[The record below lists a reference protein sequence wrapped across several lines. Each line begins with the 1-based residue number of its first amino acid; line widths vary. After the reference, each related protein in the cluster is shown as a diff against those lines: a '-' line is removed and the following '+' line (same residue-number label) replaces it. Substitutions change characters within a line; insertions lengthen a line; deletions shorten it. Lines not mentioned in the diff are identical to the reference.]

1 MRAGVNIMMDAGI
14 LTGTLRAVLA
24 ARGVDYA
31 DIYQESTTATSIQIE
46 DSKVEKLT
54 QGADLGAGLRVIS
67 GGRTSYA
74 YTNELTKA
82 AFGEMAAALKA
93 AFGQAKAAAELDLT
107 RKAPLVDYT
116 IKIDPAG
123 VPLEK
128 KVEIMKAAERA
139 ARGFHKSIEQVS
151 VIYRETAQKVQIA
164 SSEGFLAADER
175 IQTVFIIN
183 VIARENGAVQ
193 TGYEPVGGFLG
204 FELFDEVSAEE
215 VALRAARKAVM
226 MLKARRAPGGRMP
239 VVISSEAGGTMIHEA
254 VGHGLEADLSQQG
267 LSVYCGKMGQ
277 KIASGIVSV
286 LDDSTIP
293 GKRGSFRF
301 DDEGTPAQKTVLI
314 KDGILMNFMYDRL
327 SAMKAGAAPTGNGR
341 RQSYRHRPI
350 PRMTNTMIAPGNTPA
365 AEVLKNTPKGL
376 FVKKMG
382 GGQVNTLTGDF
393 VFDVQEGYLIENGQ
407 VGEPVRGATLAGNG
421 PRVLMDIDM
430 VGQDIGFSI
439 GTCGKDG
446 QGVPVSDA
454 QPTIRVPELVVGG
467 ES

>member
-1 MRAGVNIMMDAGI
+1 MTH
-14 LTGTLRAVLA
+14 TGLLGDTLKSVLA
-24 ARGVDYA
+24 SRGVDYA
-31 DIYQESTTATSIQIE
+31 DIYQESSIVTAIQME
-46 DSKVEKLT
+46 DGKVEKLIEGT
-54 QGADLGAGLRVIS
+54 DQGAGLRVIS

-82 AFGEMAAALKA
+82 AFSEMAGSMKAALREGA
-93 AFGQAKAAAELDLT
+93 GPEPLTLDLT
-107 RKAPLVDYT
+107 RKNPLVDYA
-116 IKIDPAG
+116 IKIDPSG
-123 VPLEK
+123 VPLER
-128 KVEIMKAAERA
+128 KVSLVEAANLA
-139 ARGFHKSIEQVS
+139 ARGYHKSIEQVS
-151 VIYRETAQKVQIA
+151 VTYRETIQKVIIA
-164 SSEGFLAADER
+164 SSEGFSLAEDER

-183 VIARENGAVQ
+183 VIARQDGVVQ

-204 FELFDEVSAEE
+204 FELFEQISVEE
-215 VALRAARKAVM
+215 VALKAARKAVM

-254 VGHGLEADLSQQG
+254 VGHGLEADLAQQG
-267 LSVYCGKMGQ
+267 LSVYSGKLGQ
-277 KIASGIVSV
+277 RIASAAISV
-286 LDDSTIP
+286 MDDATIA

-301 DDEGTPAQKTVLI
+301 DDEGTPSQKTVLI
-314 KDGILMNFMYDRL
+314 KDGILTNFMHDRL
-327 SAMKAGAAPTGNGR
+327 SAMRAGATSTGNGR

-350 PRMTNTMIAPGNTPA
+350 PRMTNTMIVPGNTPA
-365 AEVLKNTPKGL
+365 GDVLKATPKGL

-393 VFDVQEGYLIENGQ
+393 VFDVQEGYLIENGEA
-407 VGEPVRGATLAGNG
+407 GEPVRGATLAGNG
-421 PRVLMDIDM
+421 PQVLMDIDM
-430 VGQDIGFSI
+430 VGADIGFSI

>member
-1 MRAGVNIMMDAGI
+1 M
-14 LTGTLRAVLA
+14 A

-31 DIYQESTTATSIQIE
+31 DIYQESTKTTSIQIE
-46 DSKVEKLT
+46 DSKVEKLIE
-54 QGADLGAGLRVIS
+54 GADQGAGLRVIS
-67 GGRTSYA
+67 GGKTSYA

-82 AFGEMAAALKA
+82 AFGEMAGALKA
-93 AFGQAKAAAELDLT
+93 AMKEQRAVAELDLT
-107 RKAPLVDYT
+107 RKAPLVDYA
-116 IKIDPAG
+116 IKIDPEG

-128 KVEIMKAAERA
+128 KVKILKAAERA

-151 VIYRETAQKVQIA
+151 VIYRESVQKVRIA
-164 SSEGFLAADER
+164 SSEGFLAEDER
-175 IQTVFIIN
+175 VQTVFLVN
-183 VIARENGAVQ
+183 VIARQDGVVQ

-204 FELFDEVSAEE
+204 FELFDEVNAEE
-215 VALRAARKAVM
+215 VALKAARKAVM
-226 MLKARRAPGGRMP
+226 MLGARRAPGGRMP
-239 VVISSEAGGTMIHEA
+239 VVISSQAGGTMIHEA

-267 LSVYCGKMGQ
+267 LSVYAGKMGQ
-277 KIASGIVSV
+277 KIAADIVSV

-301 DDEGTPAQKTVLI
+301 DDEGTPARKTVLI

-327 SAMKAGAAPTGNGR
+327 SAMKAGALSTGNGR
-341 RQSYRHRPI
+341 RQSYRHKPI
-350 PRMTNTMIAPGNTPA
+350 PRMTNTMIAPGLTPA
-365 AEVLKNTPKGL
+365 EEVLKKTPKGL
-376 FVKKMG
+376 FVMKMG

-393 VFDVQEGYLIENGQ
+393 VFDVQEGYLIEDGEA
-407 VGEPVRGATLAGNG
+407 GEPVRGATLAGNG
-421 PRVLMDIDM
+421 PRVLMEIDM
-430 VGQDIGFSI
+430 VGQDLGFSI

>member
-1 MRAGVNIMMDAGI
+1 MTD
-14 LTGTLRAVLA
+14 TGLLSDTLKAVLA
-24 ARGVDYA
+24 AGGVDYS
-31 DIYQESTTATSIQIE
+31 DIYQESSAVTSIQME
-46 DSKVEKLT
+46 DGKVEKLT
-54 QGADLGAGLRVIS
+54 QGTDRGAGLRVIS

-82 AFGEMAAALKA
+82 SFLEMAGAMRTALRQ
-93 AFGQAKAAAELDLT
+93 GETVTQLDLT
-107 RKAPLVDYT
+107 RKNPLVDYN
-116 IKIDPAG
+116 IRIDPAG
-123 VPLEK
+123 VPLER
-128 KVEIMKAAERA
+128 KVSLLQAAERA
-139 ARGFHKSIEQVS
+139 ARAYHKSIEQVS
-151 VIYRETAQKVQIA
+151 VIYRETLQKVSIA
-164 SSEGFLAADER
+164 SSEGFLAEDER
-175 IQTVFIIN
+175 IQTVFMVN
-183 VIARENGAVQ
+183 VIARQDGVVQ
-193 TGYEPVGGFLG
+193 TGYEPAGGFLG
-204 FELFDEVSAEE
+204 FELFEQISPEE
-215 VALRAARKAVM
+215 IALRAAGKAVM

-254 VGHGLEADLSQQG
+254 VGHGLEADLAQQG
-267 LSVYCGKMGQ
+267 LSVYSGKMGQ
-277 KIASGIVSV
+277 KIAADIISV
-286 LDDSTIP
+286 IDDSTIP

-301 DDEGTPAQKTVLI
+301 DDEGTTSQKTVLI

-327 SAMKAGAAPTGNGR
+327 SAMRAGAPSTGNGR

-365 AEVLKNTPKGL
+365 GDVLKNTPNGL
-376 FVKKMG
+376 FVKRMG

-393 VFDVQEGYLIENGQ
+393 VFDVQEGYLIENGEA
-407 VGEPVRGATLAGNG
+407 GEPVRGATLAGNG

-454 QPTIRVPELVVGG
+454 QPTIRVPELVIGG